1 MLSLRLIK
9 GLKNIYLYETSM
21 TNKFDTQGN
30 DYKAPE
36 ERNIN
41 SHGFHNPDVTTYTSA
56 ITVALTVIVPNVRVA
71 NSINGLRHGKRNYS
85 IPRII
90 M

>member
-1 MLSLRLIK
+1 
-9 GLKNIYLYETSM
+9 M

-41 SHGFHNPDVTTYTSA
+41 SHGFQPVVQKNVEPFWRDFCLFYKNHDKTQTTD
-56 ITVALTVIVPNVRVA
+56 
-71 NSINGLRHGKRNYS
+71 
-85 IPRII
+85 
-90 M
+90 